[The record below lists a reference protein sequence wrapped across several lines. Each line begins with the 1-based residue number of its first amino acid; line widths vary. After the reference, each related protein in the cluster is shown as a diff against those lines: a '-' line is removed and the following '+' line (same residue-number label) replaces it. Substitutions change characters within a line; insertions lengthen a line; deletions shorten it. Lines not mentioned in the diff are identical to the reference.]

1 MANNIWDKFDKEIDT
16 EALAKDIGSA
26 NTGSFRQVPHGNY
39 EVSVSKMELV
49 ASKAG
54 DPMVSIWFKVVNGEY
69 KGSLIFY
76 NQVIKQGFQVHLV
89 NEMLR
94 KMDSGLDVEFVSYKQ
109 YGNRLMDIHEAID
122 NKLEYELAY
131 KEGKNSFST
140 FDIVEVFDVK

>member
-16 EALAKDIGSA
+16 ESLAKDIGNA
-26 NTGSFRQVPHGNY
+26 NTTTFKQVPHGNY

-89 NEMLR
+89 NELLR
-94 KMDSGLDVEFVSYKQ
+94 SMDTGMDVEFVSYKQ
-109 YGNRLMDIHEAID
+109 YGTLLMDMHEAID
-122 NKLEYELAY
+122 GSLEFALAY
-131 KEGKNSFST
+131 KEGKNGFST
-140 FDIVEVFDVK
+140 FSISEVFETN